1 MSKKEIITY
10 PNKILEKK
18 TSKVGGVEEVKD
30 LIEEMKEILHE
41 EDGVGL
47 AAPQIGVSKQ
57 VFVVKDGH
65 DYYGFMN
72 PEIVE
77 RSEETI
83 TTKEGCLSF
92 PGLWIDVE
100 RPRKVKVEV
109 LTEDGDRMLLEAE
122 GTGAV
127 VFQHEIDHL
136 FGNLFID
143 KLSGYKKIKAQLKYK
158 VK

>member
-1 MSKKEIITY
+1 MGEIVTY
-10 PNKILEKK
+10 PNEILEKE
-18 TSKVGGVEEVKD
+18 TSKVGGVDEVEE
-30 LIEEMKEILHE
+30 LIEKMKKILHE
-41 EDGVGL
+41 VDGVGL
-47 AAPQIGVSKQ
+47 AAPQVGVSKQ

-65 DYYGFMN
+65 DYYAFMN

-77 RSEETI
+77 RSDETI

-92 PGLWIDVE
+92 PDLWIDVE
-100 RPRKVKVEV
+100 RPRKVKVEA

-143 KLSGYKKIKAQLKYK
+143 KLSGFQKMKAQIKYK
-158 VK
+158 AK

>member
-1 MSKKEIITY
+1 MSKKKIITY
-10 PNKILEKK
+10 PNKILEKEA
-18 TSKVGGVEEVKD
+18 SKVGGVDEVRD
-30 LIEEMKEILHE
+30 LIAEMKEILE
-41 EDGVGL
+41 EADGVGL

-65 DYYGFMN
+65 HYYAFMN

-83 TTKEGCLSF
+83 TTNEGCLSF
-92 PGLWIDVE
+92 PGLWINVE
-100 RPRKVKVEV
+100 RPRKVKVEA

-143 KLSGYKKIKAQLKYK
+143 KLSGYQKIKAQLKYK

>member
-1 MSKKEIITY
+1 MKKIVTY
-10 PNKILEKK
+10 PDEILEKK
-18 TSKVGGVEEVKD
+18 ASKVGGVDEVRD
-30 LIEEMKEILHE
+30 LIEEMKEVLRQA
-41 EDGVGL
+41 DGVGL

-65 DYYGFMN
+65 HYYAFMN

-77 RSEETI
+77 RSEDTI

-100 RPRKVKVEV
+100 RPRKIKLEA
-109 LTEDGDRMLLEAE
+109 LTEDGDRMLIEAE

-143 KLSGYKKIKAQLKYK
+143 KLSGLEKIKAQIKYNPPK
-158 VK
+158 

>member
-1 MSKKEIITY
+1 MRKIITY
-10 PNKILEKK
+10 PNEVLEKK
-18 TSKVGGVEEVKD
+18 ASKVGGVDEVKA
-30 LIEEMKEILHE
+30 LIEEMKEILE
-41 EDGVGL
+41 EADGVGL

-65 DYYGFMN
+65 HYYAFMN

-100 RPRKVKVEV
+100 RSRKIKVEA

-143 KLSGYKKIKAQLKYK
+143 KLSGFEKLKAQIKYK

>member
-1 MSKKEIITY
+1 MKKIVTY
-10 PNKILEKK
+10 PNEILEKEA
-18 TSKVGGVEEVKD
+18 SKVGGVDEVRD
-30 LIEEMKEILHE
+30 LIGEMKEVLE
-41 EDGVGL
+41 EADGVGL

-65 DYYGFMN
+65 DYYAFMN

-92 PGLWIDVE
+92 PELWIDVE
-100 RPRKVKVEV
+100 RPRKVKVEA

-143 KLSGYKKIKAQLKYK
+143 KLSGFEKLRAQLKYK
-158 VK
+158 IK